1 MVTACPFLN
10 PAPHLPKFVN
20 RQMQHRNPI
29 STRILCLMA
38 APSISRYPR
47 YQFLQRNESM
57 CFIHVRWVVAG
68 VLNVSLNY
76 SLVIQSCNY
85 TCFIVVPIYY
95 LRSAQSWKHANR
107 TFQRWSI
114 FFEVCKMSGIEAA
127 RPMYCLFTNKST
139 CFYFDFVWWHDKFE
153 KKSWSEKWTINRLL
167 GTYAINM
174 GEISSSSLY
183 FGSPKGSPK
192 YGKTR

>member
-29 STRILCLMA
+29 STRIQCLMA

-47 YQFLQRNESM
+47 Y
-57 CFIHVRWVVAG
+57 AG
-68 VLNVSLNY
+68 VLNVFLNY

-95 LRSAQSWKHANR
+95 LLYVQPRVENMQIEHSRGDLFSLKCAKCLR
-107 TFQRWSI
+107 
-114 FFEVCKMSGIEAA
+114 IEAA

-139 CFYFDFVWWHDKFE
+139 CFYFDFV
-153 KKSWSEKWTINRLL
+153 
-167 GTYAINM
+167 
-174 GEISSSSLY
+174 
-183 FGSPKGSPK
+183 
-192 YGKTR
+192 

>member
-1 MVTACPFLN
+1 MELTTTICHSFWIAAPLASSFWPLILCLEAKMVTACPFLN

-85 TCFIVVPIYY
+85 TCFIVVLIYY

-114 FFEVCKMSGIEAA
+114 FFEVCKMSENWSREANV
-127 RPMYCLFTNKST
+127 LFVYKQKH
-139 CFYFDFVWWHDKFE
+139 V
-153 KKSWSEKWTINRLL
+153 LL
-167 GTYAINM
+167 FWFCMMTW
-174 GEISSSSLY
+174 
-183 FGSPKGSPK
+183 
-192 YGKTR
+192 